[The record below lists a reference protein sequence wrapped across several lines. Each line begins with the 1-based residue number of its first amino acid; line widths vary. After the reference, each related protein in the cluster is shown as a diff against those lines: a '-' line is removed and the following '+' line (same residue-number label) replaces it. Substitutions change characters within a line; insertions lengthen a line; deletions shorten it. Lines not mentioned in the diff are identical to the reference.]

1 MRCLDLALV
10 CVIGAACAAAPAD
23 PALPHLH
30 EAEAALA
37 EGSPVA
43 AAESYQRALD
53 VAPGDLRALRG
64 LLEAQLTARNSDAA
78 LAALGALEA
87 RTPERVDPC
96 LVLALAVDGFAASRE
111 RLARRAVAVGCLG
124 APGWLARVLMSK
136 AVAGDRAAAV
146 AFVLEA
152 IELDPSDPTRFRFAA
167 ELLIGAGR
175 VEDSIALL
183 AAGLERHPEDRAL
196 NDLMVRAL
204 SIR

>member
-53 VAPGDLRALRG
+53 AAPGDLRALRG

-96 LVLALAVDGFAASRE
+96 PVLALAVDGFAASRE

-124 APGWLARVLMSK
+124 APGWLARVLTSK
-136 AVAGDRAAAV
+136 AVAEDRAAAV

-152 IELDPSDPTRFRFAA
+152 IELDPNYAA
-167 ELLIGAGR
+167 AYYNRGNVYYNLGQHAK
-175 VEDSIALL
+175 AKT
-183 AAGLERHPEDRAL
+183 
-196 NDLMVRAL
+196 DLDKACSL
-204 SIR
+204 SSYYCANPP